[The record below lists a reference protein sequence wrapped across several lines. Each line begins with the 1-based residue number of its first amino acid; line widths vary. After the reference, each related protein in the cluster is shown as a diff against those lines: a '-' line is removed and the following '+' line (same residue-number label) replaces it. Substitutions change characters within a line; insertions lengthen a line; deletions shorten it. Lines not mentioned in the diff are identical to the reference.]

1 MQSRVGHCLGPNS
14 AKSERAGG
22 RSVSFPS
29 CKQEIGENSTIK
41 FQKFEDGWKI
51 VASVPV
57 WLDVIC
63 LGAGSFYS
71 TWVSPPRMPNG
82 VVGTQSLDQPLGE
95 RSRADRELD
104 GALDSWTGIDAG
116 QRTKPQF
123 AQSRE
128 VGAIGESRS
137 QNWTVVGRGYFL
149 LLARSRPFRI
159 HGEFGIFG

>member
-1 MQSRVGHCLGPNS
+1 MQSRVGHCIGPNF

-29 CKQEIGENSTIK
+29 CKQEIGGNSTIK

-63 LGAGSFYS
+63 LRAGSFYS
-71 TWVSPPRMPNG
+71 TWVSPPRMPTAWSEHSPWTSHW
-82 VVGTQSLDQPLGE
+82 VSEAEPIE
-95 RSRADRELD
+95 SSMAR
-104 GALDSWTGIDAG
+104 WTGIDAG